1 MIFSVLFIA
10 DAKVKWDEY
19 KKCKVISLT
28 SASIVT
34 EDPNVPEAIAVR
46 NYARNAPF
54 NFNDIMEDMSKRI
67 PDCKNDNL
75 LKCTTFLSF

>member
-10 DAKVKWDEY
+10 DARVKWDEY

-46 NYARNAPF
+46 NYARNAPI

-67 PDCKNDNL
+67 PDCKG
-75 LKCTTFLSF
+75 

>member
-10 DAKVKWDEY
+10 DATVKWDEY
-19 KKCKVISLT
+19 KKRRVISLT

-46 NYARNAPF
+46 NYARNAPI
-54 NFNDIMEDMSKRI
+54 NFNEIMEDMSKRI
-67 PDCKNDNL
+67 PDCK
-75 LKCTTFLSF
+75 LK